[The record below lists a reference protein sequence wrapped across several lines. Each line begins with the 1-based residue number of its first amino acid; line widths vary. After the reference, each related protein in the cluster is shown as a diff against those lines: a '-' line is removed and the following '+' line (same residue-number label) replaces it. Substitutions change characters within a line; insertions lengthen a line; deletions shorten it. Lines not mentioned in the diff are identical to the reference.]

1 MMVLIDEKGGKIH
14 GTIRK
19 QMINMFESKLEE
31 GQVYE
36 MFNFSVFP
44 ESGFYRT
51 TLIPCF
57 LNSY

>member
-44 ESGFYRT
+44 E
-51 TLIPCF
+51 IP
-57 LNSY
+57 LRP